1 MKKYICIIEGR
12 RIKKYR
18 LGAVGLPLTVVRKH
32 LYRTDDKLFH
42 RDLESEEALLFTEL
56 ESTQAYGDGTEAIKP
71 DDAIA
76 ILDTSYSSGK
86 KSVGYISMII
96 SNPMLLVY
104 GAVAIVIILS
114 VFGVRI

>member
-18 LGAVGLPLTVVRKH
+18 LGTVGLPLTVVRKH
-32 LYRTDDKLFH
+32 LYRTDDRLFH
-42 RDLESEEALLFTEL
+42 KDLESEEELLFTEL
-56 ESTQAYGDGTEAIKP
+56 ESTQAYGDGTLVMQP

-86 KSVGYISMII
+86 KSVGFVNQII
-96 SNPMLLVY
+96 ANPMLLIY
-104 GAVAIVIILS
+104 GAIAIVVVASI
-114 VFGVRI
+114 FGVRI